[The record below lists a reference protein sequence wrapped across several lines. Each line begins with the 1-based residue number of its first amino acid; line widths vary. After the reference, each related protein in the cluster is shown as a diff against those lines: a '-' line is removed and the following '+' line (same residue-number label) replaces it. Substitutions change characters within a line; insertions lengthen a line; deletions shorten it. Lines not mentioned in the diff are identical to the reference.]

1 MSREEGVLRLA
12 REEDARALLEVY
24 APYVENTTVSF
35 EYQVPTEE
43 EFARR
48 IKETLAGFPY
58 LVLEQGKRILGYAY
72 AHPYAVRPAYQW
84 GAELTVYLCPEACGK
99 GLGPGLYR
107 ILFELLRLQGVR
119 TVYGCITGENAA
131 SIAMHRAM
139 GFHERR
145 MLPTKQVTSWAAG
158 WMCTGW
164 KRKSPPIRIPSPV
177 FRFHSWIRCKW
188 KTFWPDG
195 RKRHNK
201 TLANIKTRVREF
213 SQGHGFS
220 DVFKGITCF
229 PVQ

>member
-43 EFARR
+43 EFVRR

-119 TVYGCITGENAA
+119 TVYGCITGENTA

-139 GFHERR
+139 GFHEGGCFHKAGYKLGRWLDVYWLEKEISPYTDPQPR
-145 MLPTKQVTSWAAG
+145 IPFPQLDPVQVENILAG
-158 WMCTGW
+158 W
-164 KRKSPPIRIPSPV
+164 KK
-177 FRFHSWIRCKW
+177 
-188 KTFWPDG
+188 
-195 RKRHNK
+195 
-201 TLANIKTRVREF
+201 AA
-213 SQGHGFS
+213 Q
-220 DVFKGITCF
+220 
-229 PVQ
+229 

>member
-139 GFHERR
+139 GFHE
-145 MLPTKQVTSWAAG
+145 G
-158 WMCTGW
+158 G
-164 KRKSPPIRIPSPV
+164 
-177 FRFHSWIRCKW
+177 
-188 KTFWPDG
+188 
-195 RKRHNK
+195 
-201 TLANIKTRVREF
+201 
-213 SQGHGFS
+213 
-220 DVFKGITCF
+220 CF
-229 PVQ
+229 PQSRLQAGPLVGCVLAGKGNLPLYGSPAPYSVSTAGSGASGKHFGRMEENGTIKHWQI